1 VNHAFSFRRFGY
13 AISAML
19 VVLTIGTIGF
29 HSILEESWLQAFYR
43 AIVSSSLTG
52 LDTVPPSDSARILT
66 IFLVLAGISIFAY
79 IGSLVVEAI
88 ARGVIGGLWAE
99 RKRRK
104 AIEALRDHYI
114 ICGFGR
120 VGRRVAEEFRHEGA
134 PFVVLDFS
142 PDAKEA
148 ADEEG
153 ALFIEGNGTDD
164 DDLRS
169 TGIERARGLVA
180 ASDDDADNLYI
191 SLSARAANPNLLIV
205 ARASNEDAARK
216 LRLAGADR
224 IVQPY
229 QAAGRSMANLLLRP
243 QVTAFVD
250 VVTTAAGNDLRFEEI
265 EVTEASGQGGK
276 SIRDLAIRKETGAL
290 IVALR
295 KRDGTFDTT
304 PTPEAVVDVGDVLIA
319 AGTEEELRALE
330 GLFAPRETL
339 AR

>member
-13 AISAML
+13 ALAAML
-19 VVLTIGTIGF
+19 VVLVAGTVGF
-29 HSILEESWLQAFYR
+29 RAALHESWLQSFYR
-43 AIVSSSLTG
+43 AVVSSSLTG
-52 LDTVPPSDSARILT
+52 LDTVPRNDAARLVT

-99 RKRRK
+99 RRRRR

-134 PFVVLDFS
+134 PFVVVDFS
-142 PDAKEA
+142 PDAKVAAEEA
-148 ADEEG
+148 EVM
-153 ALFIEGNGTDD
+153 FIEGNGTDD
-164 DDLRS
+164 DDLRNA
-169 TGIERARGLVA
+169 GLERARGLIA

-191 SLSARAANPNLLIV
+191 TLSARAANPELLIV
-205 ARASNEDAARK
+205 ARASNEDASRK
-216 LRLAGADR
+216 LHLAGADR
-224 IVQPY
+224 VVQPY
-229 QAAGRSMANLLLRP
+229 QAAGRMMASLMLRP

-250 VVTTAAGNDLRFEEI
+250 VVTSASGSDLRFEEI
-265 EVTEASGQGGK
+265 EVTRACGQGGK
-276 SIRDLAIRKETGAL
+276 SIRDLDIRKETGAL

-295 KRDGTFDTT
+295 KQDGTFDTT
-304 PTPEAVVDVGDVLIA
+304 PTPEAVLDVGDVLIA

-330 GLFAPRETL
+330 QLFAPRETL

>member
-1 VNHAFSFRRFGY
+1 VNHAFSFRRFAY
-13 AISAML
+13 ALCAMA
-19 VVLTIGTIGF
+19 VVLAIGTAGF
-29 HSILEESWLQAFYR
+29 RASLDESWLQSFYR
-43 AIVSSSLTG
+43 AVVSSSLTG
-52 LDTVPPSDSARILT
+52 LDTVPRNDSARILT

-99 RKRRK
+99 RRRRK
-104 AIEALRDHYI
+104 AIQALRDHYI

-120 VGRRVAEEFRHEGA
+120 VGRRVAEEFQHEGA

-142 PDAKEA
+142 ADAKAAAEEA
-148 ADEEG
+148 NV
-153 ALFIEGNGTDD
+153 LFLEGNGTDD
-164 DDLRS
+164 EDLRS
-169 TGIERARGLVA
+169 AGLERARGLIA

-191 SLSARAANPNLLIV
+191 TLSARAAKPDLLIV
-205 ARASNEDAARK
+205 ARASNEDASKK

-229 QAAGRSMANLLLRP
+229 QAAGRVMANLMLRP

-250 VVTTAAGNDLRFEEI
+250 VVTSASGSDLRFEEI
-265 EVTEASGQGGK
+265 EVTAASGQGGK
-276 SIRDLAIRKETGAL
+276 SIRDLDVRKETGAL

-304 PTPEAVVDVGDVLIA
+304 PTPEAVLEVGDVLIA

-330 GLFAPRETL
+330 DLFAPRKAV

>member
-1 VNHAFSFRRFGY
+1 VNHAFSFRRFAY
-13 AISAML
+13 ALCAMA
-19 VVLTIGTIGF
+19 VVLAIGTAGF
-29 HSILEESWLQAFYR
+29 RASLDESWLQSFYR
-43 AIVSSSLTG
+43 AVVSSSLTG
-52 LDTVPPSDSARILT
+52 LDTVPKNDSARILT

-99 RKRRK
+99 RRRRK
-104 AIEALRDHYI
+104 AIQALRNHYI

-142 PDAKEA
+142 TDAKAAAEEA
-148 ADEEG
+148 NV
-153 ALFIEGNGTDD
+153 LFLEGNGTDD
-164 DDLRS
+164 EDLRS
-169 TGIERARGLVA
+169 AGLERARGLIA

-191 SLSARAANPNLLIV
+191 TLSARAANPDLLIV
-205 ARASNEDAARK
+205 ARASNEDASKK

-229 QAAGRSMANLLLRP
+229 QAAGRVMANLMLRP

-250 VVTTAAGNDLRFEEI
+250 VVTSASGSDLRFEEI
-265 EVTEASGQGGK
+265 EVTAASGQGGR
-276 SIRDLAIRKETGAL
+276 SIRDLDVRKETGAL

-304 PTPEAVVDVGDVLIA
+304 PTPEAVLEVGDVLIA

-330 GLFAPRETL
+330 NLFAPRKAV

>member
-1 VNHAFSFRRFGY
+1 MEHAFSFRRFGY
-13 AISAML
+13 AVAAMA
-19 VVLTIGTIGF
+19 VVLGIGTVGF
-29 HSILEESWLQAFYR
+29 RAALDESWLQSFYR
-43 AIVSSSLTG
+43 SVVSSSLTG
-52 LDTVPPSDSARILT
+52 LDTVPKNDSARVLT

-99 RKRRK
+99 RRRRR

-142 PDAKEA
+142 EQAKA
-148 ADEEG
+148 AAEEEKV
-153 ALFIEGNGTDD
+153 LFIEGNGTDD
-164 DDLRS
+164 EDLRS
-169 TGIERARGLVA
+169 AGLERARGLVA
-180 ASDDDADNLYI
+180 ASDDDAANLYI
-191 SLSARAANPNLLIV
+191 TLSARAAKADLLIV
-205 ARASNEDAARK
+205 ARASNEEASKK

-229 QAAGRSMANLLLRP
+229 QAAGRVIAGLLLRP

-250 VVTTAAGNDLRFEEI
+250 VVTSASGSDLRFEEI
-265 EVTEASGQGGK
+265 EVTGYSGQGGK
-276 SIRDLAIRKETGAL
+276 SIRDLDIRKTTGAL

-304 PTPEAVVDVGDVLIA
+304 PTPEAVLEVGDVLIA

-330 GLFAPRETL
+330 RLFAPRETI